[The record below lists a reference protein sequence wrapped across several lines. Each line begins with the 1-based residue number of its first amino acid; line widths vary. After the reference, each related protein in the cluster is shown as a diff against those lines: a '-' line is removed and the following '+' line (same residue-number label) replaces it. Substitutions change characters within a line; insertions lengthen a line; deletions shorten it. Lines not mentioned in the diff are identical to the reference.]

1 MNTNQARGDAQSMLW
16 QLYFPHVALTRR
28 VESEDVHEPLAVPNA
43 APALLARLA
52 GAVVAALALGRRV
65 ADGGRAV
72 AAAADPA
79 RAAAGARQVVP
90 SRAAVVLTLGPSVR
104 WELGPLMMQNE
115 IWVRVLVAAEVL
127 G

>member
-1 MNTNQARGDAQSMLW
+1 MQRQG
-16 QLYFPHVALTRR
+16 YFLQITLTWR
-28 VESEDVHEPLAVPNA
+28 VESEDVHEPLAAPGA
-43 APALLARLA
+43 APAFLARLA

-65 ADGGRAV
+65 AGGGRAV
-72 AAAADPA
+72 AAAADLA

-90 SRAAVVLTLGPSVR
+90 SRAAVFLAHELGVP

>member
-1 MNTNQARGDAQSMLW
+1 MLW
-16 QLYFPHVALTRR
+16 QFYFLQVTHTRR
-28 VESEDVHEPLAVPNA
+28 VESEDVHEPLAAPGA

-52 GAVVAALALGRRV
+52 GAVVAALALGRCV
-65 ADGGRAV
+65 TGGWRAV
-72 AAAADPA
+72 AAAAHPA

-90 SRAAVVLTLGPSVR
+90 SIAAVVLAHCPGMR

-115 IWVRVLVAAEVL
+115 IWVRVLVAAEIL